1 MTPTGTDRKPSMN
14 SDKTHGKHD
23 DLTQKI
29 IGVFYDVYNE
39 LGSGFLESVYR
50 KSMRMALTQAGL
62 MVQSEVPVPVS
73 FRGEL
78 VGIFRADLIVQDVV
92 LIELKACEALAR
104 EHESQTLNYL
114 KATAIEVAL
123 LMNFGPTPR
132 FKRLIM
138 DNEYKKSKEKS
149 VPSVPIGVR
158 PLADAEVIV

>member
-1 MTPTGTDRKPSMN
+1 MN
-14 SDKTHGKHD
+14 SDKAHGKHD
-23 DLTQKI
+23 DLTREI

-39 LGSGFLESVYR
+39 LGSGFLEPVYR
-50 KSMRMALTQAGL
+50 ESMRMALSQAEL
-62 MVQSEVPVPVS
+62 MAQTEVPIPVT

-78 VGIFRADLIVQDVV
+78 VGIFRADLIVNDVV

-138 DNEYKKSKEKS
+138 DNELKKSKEKS
-149 VPSVPIGVR
+149 VPSVPIGVK
-158 PLADAEVIV
+158 PLADSEVLP

>member
-1 MTPTGTDRKPSMN
+1 MN
-14 SDKTHGKHD
+14 SDKPHGKHH
-23 DLTQKI
+23 DLTQEI

-50 KSMRMALTQAGL
+50 ESMRMALSQAGL
-62 MVQSEVPVPVS
+62 MPQTEVPIPVT

-78 VGIFRADLIVQDVV
+78 VGIFRADLIVNDVV

-123 LMNFGPTPR
+123 LMNFGLTPR

-138 DNEYKKSKEKS
+138 DNQLKKSKEKS
-149 VPSVPIGVR
+149 VASVSIGVK
-158 PLADAEVIV
+158 PLADAEVLP

>member
-1 MTPTGTDRKPSMN
+1 MTPTGTDRKPRMN
-14 SDKTHGKHD
+14 NDKTNGKHD

-50 KSMRMALTQAGL
+50 ESMRMALTQEGL
-62 MVQSEVPVPVS
+62 MAQTEVPIPVS

-138 DNEYKKSKEKS
+138 DNEFKKSKEKS
-149 VPSVPIGVR
+149 VQSVPIGVK
-158 PLADAEVIV
+158 PLAETEVIA